1 MRRQSKAFS
10 QFIDIAE
17 IQVIAGDGGHG
28 CVSFRREKFVP
39 RGGPD
44 GGTGGRGGDVI
55 LRSDPHL
62 STLLDYKYKKI
73 IKGPRGMHGKGKNQH
88 GRSGKP
94 AIVRVPPGTVVLDA
108 HDGSLLHDMAEKD
121 EVIIARGGRGGRG
134 NSAFTTPTDRA
145 PRMAEDGSPGE
156 QRRIILELKLIAD
169 IGLVGKPNV
178 GKSTLIA
185 RLTSARPKVG
195 AYPFTTLRPHLGVL
209 DYGDRTVVLA
219 DIPGLIEGAHSGK
232 GLGHEFL
239 RHIERTK
246 VLVCMLDASCE
257 DYAGELESLRRELR
271 LYDVDLADK
280 PYVVALNKVDLLP
293 ESEVR
298 KLKRKQEFLPVS
310 AVTGYGLK
318 ALVGRMAGLLD
329 ELNADDVDGEGDDDE
344 EGKKP

>member
-1 MRRQSKAFS
+1 MRRHSKEFS
-10 QFIDIAE
+10 EFIDIAE

-28 CVSFRREKFVP
+28 CVSFRREKYVP
-39 RGGPD
+39 KGGPD

-62 STLLDYKYKKI
+62 STLLDYRYKKTMRAE
-73 IKGPRGMHGKGKNQH
+73 RGVHGKGKNQH
-88 GRSGKP
+88 GRNGRP

-108 HDGSLLHDMAEKD
+108 ADGSLLYDMAEED

-134 NSAFTTPTDRA
+134 NSLFATSTDRA
-145 PRMAEDGSPGE
+145 PRRAEDGSPGE

-209 DYGDRTVVLA
+209 DYHGRTIVLA

-239 RHIERTK
+239 RHIERTNA
-246 VLVCMLDASCE
+246 LVCMLDASGQ
-257 DYAGELESLRRELR
+257 DYSGELESLRRELR

-298 KLKRKQEFLPVS
+298 AIKRKAEFLPVS
-310 AVTGYGLK
+310 AVTGYGLDE
-318 ALVGRMAGLLD
+318 LVGRMMGLL
-329 ELNADDVDGEGDDDE
+329 GEGDDDE

>member
-1 MRRQSKAFS
+1 VRRHSKEFS
-10 QFIDIAE
+10 EFIDIAE

-28 CVSFRREKFVP
+28 CVSFRREKYVP
-39 RGGPD
+39 KGGPD

-62 STLLDYKYKKI
+62 STLLDYRYKKTMRAE
-73 IKGPRGMHGKGKNQH
+73 RGVHGKGKNQH
-88 GRSGKP
+88 GRNGRP

-108 HDGSLLHDMAEKD
+108 ADGSLLYDMAEED

-134 NSAFTTPTDRA
+134 NSLFATSTDRA
-145 PRMAEDGSPGE
+145 PRRAEDGSPGE

-209 DYGDRTVVLA
+209 DYHGRTIVLA

-239 RHIERTK
+239 RHIERTNA
-246 VLVCMLDASCE
+246 LVCMLDASGQ
-257 DYAGELESLRRELR
+257 DYSGELESLRRELR

-298 KLKRKQEFLPVS
+298 AIKRKAEFLPVS
-310 AVTGYGLK
+310 AVTGYGLDE
-318 ALVGRMAGLLD
+318 LVGRMMGLL
-329 ELNADDVDGEGDDDE
+329 GEGDDDE